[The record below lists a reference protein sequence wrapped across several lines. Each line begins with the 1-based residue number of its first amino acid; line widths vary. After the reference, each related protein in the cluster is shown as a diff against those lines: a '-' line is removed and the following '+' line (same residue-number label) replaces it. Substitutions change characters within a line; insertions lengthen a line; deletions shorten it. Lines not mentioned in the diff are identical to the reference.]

1 MSELSNPLTVEQL
14 AGAIA
19 NAQAES
25 VETVKI
31 QFFDKTY
38 DLSHVQIIPH
48 RTHSDLVLFVSH
60 RNKVSSLLEN
70 RLLHGGKRENS
81 GRPKV
86 LEKRKILA
94 IRKIVESWQEKVKPY
109 RELSPEQQGVYK
121 PIIQLLDNIAK
132 VDREY
137 VFDIELKFLLNGGF
151 YE

>member
-1 MSELSNPLTVEQL
+1 MSELYNSLTVEQL

-31 QFFDKTY
+31 QLFDKTY

-48 RTHSDLVLFVSH
+48 RTHSDLVLFASH
-60 RNKVSSLLEN
+60 RNKVISTLEN
-70 RLLHGGKRENS
+70 RLSHGGKRESS
-81 GRPKV
+81 GRPKI

-94 IRKIVESWQEKVKPY
+94 IRKIVASWQEKVKPY
-109 RELSPEQQGVYK
+109 RGLPPEQQGIYK
-121 PIIQLLDNIAK
+121 PIIQLLDTIAK

-137 VFDIELKFLLNGGF
+137 VFDIELKLLLEGGF

>member
-1 MSELSNPLTVEQL
+1 MSKLYSPLTVEQL

-31 QFFDKTY
+31 QFFDKAY

-60 RNKVSSLLEN
+60 RNKVSSSLEN
-70 RLLHGGKRENS
+70 QLSHGGKRENS
-81 GRPKV
+81 GRPKIQ
-86 LEKRKILA
+86 EKRKILA
-94 IRKIVESWQEKVKPY
+94 IRKIVESWQEKIKPY
-109 RELSPEQQGVYK
+109 RELPPEQQGVYK

-132 VDREY
+132 VDREF
-137 VFDIELKFLLNGGF
+137 VFDIELEILLSEGF